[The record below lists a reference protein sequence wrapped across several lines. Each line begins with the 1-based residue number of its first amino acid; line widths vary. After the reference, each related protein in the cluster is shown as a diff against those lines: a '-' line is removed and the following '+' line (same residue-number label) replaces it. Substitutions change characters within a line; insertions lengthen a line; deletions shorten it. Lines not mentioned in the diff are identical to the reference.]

1 MKFDANVK
9 MSDAELSK
17 RLGRYQTIERI
28 GTVLGLILIVA
39 GGIIAL
45 VQHNLWIFAGLFFA
59 GVFVLVIISFVVN
72 TKKNVL
78 LNLQLGDFFH
88 AELKSAFG
96 PGTAEPTM
104 PINVSYLKGAELIDQ
119 CWEGSDISNFFEG
132 EHDATRFSVA
142 NVTLNH
148 LVEERSGADND
159 NWMTKTVTVFN
170 GVILRCADM
179 CDANLD
185 MSITDR
191 YQESPPNGDVSNPAV
206 FAERFKVRTSDGRE
220 AAALVTPEMRTLC
233 SELEKV
239 VGGKLCAL
247 KLKDGEAAIALHTKY
262 QFANVPP
269 NTDLRNIDG
278 IRKAYIE
285 SIETLKTL
293 LNILKNNL

>member
-1 MKFDANVK
+1 
-9 MSDAELSK
+9 MSDAELSR
-17 RLGRYQTIERI
+17 RLGAYQVIERI
-28 GTVLGLILIVA
+28 GTVLGLILIMA

-59 GVFVLVIISFVVN
+59 GVIVLVIISFVVN

-88 AELKSAFG
+88 SELQSAFG

-104 PINVSYLKGAELIDQ
+104 LINVSFLKGAELIDQ
-119 CWEGSDISNFFEG
+119 CWEGSDITNFFEG
-132 EHDATRFSVA
+132 EHDTTRFSVA
-142 NVTLNH
+142 NVTLDH
-148 LVEERSGADND
+148 LVEERSGPDND
-159 NWMTKTVTVFN
+159 NWMTKTVMVFS

-191 YQESPPNGDVSNPAV
+191 YQESPPEGDVSDPAV

-233 SELEKV
+233 SELEKAV
-239 VGGKLCAL
+239 DGKLCGL
-247 KLKDGEAAIALHTKY
+247 KLKDGEAAAALHTKY

-278 IRKAYIE
+278 IRKAYVE
-285 SIETLKTL
+285 SIETIKTL
-293 LNILKNNL
+293 LDILKNNL

>member
-59 GVFVLVIISFVVN
+59 GVIVLVIISFVVN

>member
-59 GVFVLVIISFVVN
+59 GVIVLVIISFVVN

-220 AAALVTPEMRTLC
+220 AMALVTPEMRTLC
-233 SELEKV
+233 SELERAV
-239 VGGKLCAL
+239 DGKLCGL

-262 QFANVPP
+262 QFSNVPP

>member
-1 MKFDANVK
+1 MNKK
-9 MSDAELSK
+9 MSDAELSR
-17 RLGRYQTIERI
+17 RLGAYQVIERI
-28 GTVLGLILIVA
+28 GTVLGLILIMA

-59 GVFVLVIISFVVN
+59 GVIVLVIISFIVN

-88 AELKSAFG
+88 SELQSAFG

-104 PINVSYLKGAELIDQ
+104 LISEKYLKDAELIDQ
-119 CWEGSDISNFFEG
+119 CWEGSDITNFFEG
-132 EHDATRFSVA
+132 EHDTTRFSVA
-142 NVTLNH
+142 NVTLDH
-148 LVEERSGADND
+148 LVEERSGPDND
-159 NWMTKTVTVFN
+159 NWMTKTVTVFS
-170 GVILRCADM
+170 GVIIRCADM

-191 YQESPPNGDVSNPAV
+191 YQESPPKGDVSAPAV

-233 SELEKV
+233 SELEKAV
-239 VGGKLCAL
+239 DGKLCGL
-247 KLKDGEAAIALHTKY
+247 KLKDGEAAAALHTKY

-278 IRKAYIE
+278 IRKAYVE
-285 SIETLKTL
+285 SIETLKAL
-293 LNILKNNL
+293 LDILKNNL

>member
-1 MKFDANVK
+1 MNKK
-9 MSDAELSK
+9 MSDAELSR
-17 RLGRYQTIERI
+17 RLGAYQVIERI
-28 GTVLGLILIVA
+28 GTVLGLILIMA

-59 GVFVLVIISFVVN
+59 GVIVLVIISFIVN

-88 AELKSAFG
+88 SELQSAFG
-96 PGTAEPTM
+96 PGTAEPAM
-104 PINVSYLKGAELIDQ
+104 LISEKYLKDAELIDQ

-132 EHDATRFSVA
+132 EHDTTRFSVA
-142 NVTLNH
+142 NVTLDH
-148 LVEERSGADND
+148 LVEERSGPDND
-159 NWMTKTVTVFN
+159 NWMTKTVTVFK
-170 GVILRCADM
+170 GVIIRCADM

-191 YQESPPNGDVSNPAV
+191 YQESPPKGDVSAPAV

-233 SELEKV
+233 SELEKAV
-239 VGGKLCAL
+239 DGKLCGL
-247 KLKDGEAAIALHTKY
+247 KLKDGEAAAALHTKY

-278 IRKAYIE
+278 IRKAYVE
-285 SIETLKTL
+285 SIETLKAL
-293 LNILKNNL
+293 LDILKNNL

>member
-1 MKFDANVK
+1 MNKK
-9 MSDAELSK
+9 MSDAELSR
-17 RLGRYQTIERI
+17 RLGAYQVIERI
-28 GTVLGLILIVA
+28 GTVLGLILIMA

-59 GVFVLVIISFVVN
+59 GVIVLVIISFVVN

-88 AELKSAFG
+88 SELQSAFG
-96 PGTAEPTM
+96 PGTAEPAM
-104 PINVSYLKGAELIDQ
+104 LISEKYLKDAELIDQ

-132 EHDATRFSVA
+132 EHDTTRFSVA
-142 NVTLNH
+142 NVTLDH
-148 LVEERSGADND
+148 LVEERSGPDND
-159 NWMTKTVTVFN
+159 NWMTKTVTVFK

-191 YQESPPNGDVSNPAV
+191 YQEAPPKGDVSDPAV

-233 SELEKV
+233 SELEKAV
-239 VGGKLCAL
+239 DGKLCAL
-247 KLKDGEAAIALHTKY
+247 KLKDGEAAAALHTKY

-278 IRKAYIE
+278 IRKAYVE
-285 SIETLKTL
+285 SIETIKTL
-293 LNILKNNL
+293 LDILKNNL

>member
-1 MKFDANVK
+1 MNKK
-9 MSDAELSK
+9 MSDAELSR
-17 RLGRYQTIERI
+17 RLGAYQVIERI
-28 GTVLGLILIVA
+28 GTVLGLILIMA

-59 GVFVLVIISFVVN
+59 GVIVLVIISFIVN

-88 AELKSAFG
+88 SELQSAFG

-104 PINVSYLKGAELIDQ
+104 LISEKYLKDAELIDQ
-119 CWEGSDISNFFEG
+119 CWEGSDITNFFEG
-132 EHDATRFSVA
+132 EHDTTRFSVA
-142 NVTLNH
+142 NVTLDH
-148 LVEERSGADND
+148 LVEERSGPDND
-159 NWMTKTVTVFN
+159 NWMTKTVTVFS
-170 GVILRCADM
+170 GVIIRCADM

-185 MSITDR
+185 MSITDC
-191 YQESPPNGDVSNPAV
+191 YQESPPKGDVSDPAV

-233 SELEKV
+233 SELEKAV
-239 VGGKLCAL
+239 DGKLCGL
-247 KLKDGEAAIALHTKY
+247 KLKDGEAAAALHTKY

-278 IRKAYIE
+278 IRKAYVE
-285 SIETLKTL
+285 SIETLKAL
-293 LNILKNNL
+293 LDILKNNL

>member
-1 MKFDANVK
+1 MNKK
-9 MSDAELSK
+9 MSDAELSR
-17 RLGRYQTIERI
+17 RLGAYQVIERI
-28 GTVLGLILIVA
+28 GTVLGLILIMA
-39 GGIIAL
+39 GGIIAI

-59 GVFVLVIISFVVN
+59 GVIVLVIISFVVN

-88 AELKSAFG
+88 SELQSAFG
-96 PGTAEPTM
+96 PGTAEPAM
-104 PINVSYLKGAELIDQ
+104 LISEKYLKDAELIDQ

-132 EHDATRFSVA
+132 EHDTTRFSVA
-142 NVTLNH
+142 NVTLDH
-148 LVEERSGADND
+148 LVEERSGPDND
-159 NWMTKTVTVFN
+159 NWMTKTVTVFS
-170 GVILRCADM
+170 GVIIRCTDM

-191 YQESPPNGDVSNPAV
+191 YQKSPPKGDVSDPAV

-233 SELEKV
+233 SELEKAV
-239 VGGKLCAL
+239 DGKLCGL
-247 KLKDGEAAIALHTKY
+247 KLKGGEAAAALHTKY

-278 IRKAYIE
+278 IRKAYVE
-285 SIETLKTL
+285 SIETIITL
-293 LNILKNNL
+293 LDILKNNL

>member
-1 MKFDANVK
+1 MNKK
-9 MSDAELSK
+9 MSDAELSR
-17 RLGRYQTIERI
+17 RLGAYQVIERI
-28 GTVLGLILIVA
+28 GTVLGLILIMA
-39 GGIIAL
+39 GGVIAI

-59 GVFVLVIISFVVN
+59 GVIVLVIISFVVN

-88 AELKSAFG
+88 SELQSAFG
-96 PGTAEPTM
+96 SGTAEPTM
-104 PINVSYLKGAELIDQ
+104 LISEKYLRDAELIDQ

-132 EHDATRFSVA
+132 EHAATRFSVA
-142 NVTLNH
+142 NVTLEH
-148 LVEERSGADND
+148 LVEERSGPDND
-159 NWMTKTVTVFN
+159 NWMTKTVTVFK

-179 CDANLD
+179 CDSNLD

-191 YQESPPNGDVSNPAV
+191 YQEAPPKGDVSDPAV

-220 AAALVTPEMRTLC
+220 AAALVTQEMRTLC
-233 SELEKV
+233 SELEKA

-278 IRKAYIE
+278 IRKAYVE

-293 LNILKNNL
+293 LDILKNNL

>member
-1 MKFDANVK
+1 MNKK
-9 MSDAELSK
+9 MSDAELSR
-17 RLGRYQTIERI
+17 RLGAYQVIERI
-28 GTVLGLILIVA
+28 GTVLGLILIMA

-59 GVFVLVIISFVVN
+59 GVIVLVIISFVVN

-88 AELKSAFG
+88 SELQSAFG
-96 PGTAEPTM
+96 PATAEPAM
-104 PINVSYLKGAELIDQ
+104 LISEKYLKDAELIDQ

-132 EHDATRFSVA
+132 EHDTTRFSVA
-142 NVTLNH
+142 NVTLDH
-148 LVEERSGADND
+148 LVEERSGPDND
-159 NWMTKTVTVFN
+159 NWMTKTVTVFK

-191 YQESPPNGDVSNPAV
+191 YQESLPKGDVSDPAV

-233 SELEKV
+233 SELEKAV
-239 VGGKLCAL
+239 DGKLCGL
-247 KLKDGEAAIALHTKY
+247 KLKDGEAAAALHTKY

-278 IRKAYIE
+278 IRKAYVE
-285 SIETLKTL
+285 SIETIKTL
-293 LNILKNNL
+293 LDILKNNL

>member
-1 MKFDANVK
+1 MNKK
-9 MSDAELSK
+9 MSDAELSR
-17 RLGRYQTIERI
+17 RLGAYQVIERI
-28 GTVLGLILIVA
+28 GTVLGLILIMA

-59 GVFVLVIISFVVN
+59 GVIVLVIISFIVN

-88 AELKSAFG
+88 SELQSAFG
-96 PGTAEPTM
+96 SGTAEPAM
-104 PINVSYLKGAELIDQ
+104 LISEKYLRDAELIDQ

-132 EHDATRFSVA
+132 EHAATRFSVA
-142 NVTLNH
+142 NVTLDH
-148 LVEERSGADND
+148 LVEERSGPDND
-159 NWMTKTVTVFN
+159 NWMTKTVTVFK

-179 CDANLD
+179 CDSNLD

-191 YQESPPNGDVSNPAV
+191 YQESPPKGDVSDPAV

-220 AAALVTPEMRTLC
+220 AAALVTQEMRTLC
-233 SELEKV
+233 SELEKA

-247 KLKDGEAAIALHTKY
+247 KLKDGEAAAALYTKY

-278 IRKAYIE
+278 IRKAYVE
-285 SIETLKTL
+285 SIETIKAL
-293 LNILKNNL
+293 LDILKNNL

>member
-1 MKFDANVK
+1 MNKK
-9 MSDAELSK
+9 MSDAELSR
-17 RLGRYQTIERI
+17 RLGAYQVIERI
-28 GTVLGLILIVA
+28 GTVLGLILIMA

-59 GVFVLVIISFVVN
+59 GVIVLVIISFIVN

-88 AELKSAFG
+88 SELQSAFG

-104 PINVSYLKGAELIDQ
+104 LISEKYLKDAELIDQ
-119 CWEGSDISNFFEG
+119 CWEGSDITNFFEG
-132 EHDATRFSVA
+132 EHDTTRFSVA
-142 NVTLNH
+142 NVTLDH
-148 LVEERSGADND
+148 LVEERSGPDND
-159 NWMTKTVTVFN
+159 NWMTKTVTVFS
-170 GVILRCADM
+170 GVIIRCADM

-191 YQESPPNGDVSNPAV
+191 YQESPPKGDVSVPAV
-206 FAERFKVRTSDGRE
+206 FAERFKVHTSDGRE

-233 SELEKV
+233 SELEKAV
-239 VGGKLCAL
+239 DGKLCGL
-247 KLKDGEAAIALHTKY
+247 KLEGGEAAAALHTKY

-278 IRKAYIE
+278 IRKAYVE
-285 SIETLKTL
+285 SIETIITL
-293 LNILKNNL
+293 LDILKNNL

>member
-1 MKFDANVK
+1 MNKK
-9 MSDAELSK
+9 MSDAELSR
-17 RLGRYQTIERI
+17 RLGAYQVIERI
-28 GTVLGLILIVA
+28 GTVLGLILIMA

-59 GVFVLVIISFVVN
+59 GVIVLVIISFVVN

-88 AELKSAFG
+88 SELQSAFG
-96 PGTAEPTM
+96 PGTAEPAM
-104 PINVSYLKGAELIDQ
+104 LINVSFLKGAELIDQ
-119 CWEGSDISNFFEG
+119 CWEGSDITNFFEG
-132 EHDATRFSVA
+132 EHDTTRFSVA
-142 NVTLNH
+142 NVTLDH
-148 LVEERSGADND
+148 LVEERSGPDND
-159 NWMTKTVTVFN
+159 NWMTKTVTVFS
-170 GVILRCADM
+170 GVIIRCADM

-191 YQESPPNGDVSNPAV
+191 YQESPPEGDVSDPAV

-233 SELEKV
+233 SELEKAV
-239 VGGKLCAL
+239 DGKLCGL
-247 KLKDGEAAIALHTKY
+247 KLKDGEAAAALHTKY

-278 IRKAYIE
+278 IRKAYVE
-285 SIETLKTL
+285 SIETIKTL
-293 LNILKNNL
+293 LDILKNNL

>member
-1 MKFDANVK
+1 MNKK
-9 MSDAELSK
+9 MSDAELSR
-17 RLGRYQTIERI
+17 RLGAYQVIERI
-28 GTVLGLILIVA
+28 GTVLGLILIMA

-45 VQHNLWIFAGLFFA
+45 VQHNLWTFAGLFFA
-59 GVFVLVIISFVVN
+59 GVIVLVIISFIVN

-88 AELKSAFG
+88 SELQSAFG

-104 PINVSYLKGAELIDQ
+104 LINVSFLKGAELIDQ
-119 CWEGSDISNFFEG
+119 CWEGSDITNFFEG
-132 EHDATRFSVA
+132 EHDTTRFSVA
-142 NVTLNH
+142 NVTLDH
-148 LVEERSGADND
+148 LVEERSGPDND
-159 NWMTKTVTVFN
+159 NWMTKTVTVFS
-170 GVILRCADM
+170 GVIIRCADM

-191 YQESPPNGDVSNPAV
+191 YQKSPPKGDVSDPAV

-233 SELEKV
+233 SELEKAV
-239 VGGKLCAL
+239 DGKLCGL
-247 KLKDGEAAIALHTKY
+247 KLKDGEAAAALHTKY

-278 IRKAYIE
+278 IRKAYVE
-285 SIETLKTL
+285 SIETIKTL
-293 LNILKNNL
+293 LDILKNNL

>member
-1 MKFDANVK
+1 MNKK

-17 RLGRYQTIERI
+17 RLGAYQAIERI
-28 GTVLGLILIVA
+28 GMIIGLILIMA

-59 GVFVLVIISFVVN
+59 GVIVLVIISFIVN

-88 AELKSAFG
+88 SELQSAFG

-104 PINVSYLKGAELIDQ
+104 LINVSFLKGAELIDQ

-132 EHDATRFSVA
+132 EHNSARFSVA
-142 NVTLNH
+142 NVTLDH
-148 LVEERSGADND
+148 LVEERSGPDND
-159 NWMTKTVTVFN
+159 NWMTKTVTVFS
-170 GVILRCADM
+170 GVIIRCADM

-191 YQESPPNGDVSNPAV
+191 YQESPPKGDVSDPAV

-233 SELEKV
+233 SELEKTV
-239 VGGKLCAL
+239 DGKLCGL

-278 IRKAYIE
+278 IRKAYVE
-285 SIETLKTL
+285 SIETIKTL
-293 LNILKNNL
+293 LDILKNNL

>member
-1 MKFDANVK
+1 MNKK
-9 MSDAELSK
+9 MSDAELSR
-17 RLGRYQTIERI
+17 RLGAYQVIERI
-28 GTVLGLILIVA
+28 GTVLGLILIMA

-59 GVFVLVIISFVVN
+59 GVIVLVIISFIVN

-88 AELKSAFG
+88 SELQSAFG

-104 PINVSYLKGAELIDQ
+104 LISEKYLKDAELIDQ
-119 CWEGSDISNFFEG
+119 CWEGSDITNFFEG
-132 EHDATRFSVA
+132 EHDTTRFSVA
-142 NVTLNH
+142 NVTLDH
-148 LVEERSGADND
+148 LVEERSGPDND
-159 NWMTKTVTVFN
+159 NWMTKTVTVFS
-170 GVILRCADM
+170 GVIIRCADM

-191 YQESPPNGDVSNPAV
+191 YQESPPKGDVSAPAV

-233 SELEKV
+233 SELEKAV
-239 VGGKLCAL
+239 DGKLCGL
-247 KLKDGEAAIALHTKY
+247 KLKDGEAAAALHTKY

-278 IRKAYIE
+278 IRKAYVE
-285 SIETLKTL
+285 SIETFKTL
-293 LNILKNNL
+293 LDILKNNL

>member
-1 MKFDANVK
+1 MNKK

-17 RLGRYQTIERI
+17 RLGAYQAIERI
-28 GTVLGLILIVA
+28 GMIIGLILVAA
-39 GGIIAL
+39 GGVIAI

-59 GVFVLVIISFVVN
+59 GVIVLVIISFIVN

-88 AELKSAFG
+88 SELQSAFG
-96 PGTAEPTM
+96 PGTAEPAM
-104 PINVSYLKGAELIDQ
+104 LISEKYLKDAELIDQ

-132 EHDATRFSVA
+132 EHDTTRFSVA
-142 NVTLNH
+142 NVTLDH
-148 LVEERSGADND
+148 LVEERSGPDND
-159 NWMTKTVTVFN
+159 NWMTKTVTVFS
-170 GVILRCADM
+170 GVIIRCADM

-191 YQESPPNGDVSNPAV
+191 YQESPPKGDVSDPAV

-220 AAALVTPEMRTLC
+220 AAALITPEMRTLC
-233 SELEKV
+233 SELEKAV
-239 VGGKLCAL
+239 DGKLCGL
-247 KLKDGEAAIALHTKY
+247 KLKDGEAAAALHTKY

-278 IRKAYIE
+278 IRKAYVE
-285 SIETLKTL
+285 SIETIKTL
-293 LNILKNNL
+293 LDILKNNL

>member
-1 MKFDANVK
+1 MNKK
-9 MSDAELSK
+9 MSDAELSR
-17 RLGRYQTIERI
+17 RLGAYQVIERI
-28 GTVLGLILIVA
+28 GTVLGLILIMA

-59 GVFVLVIISFVVN
+59 GVIVLVIISFVVN

-88 AELKSAFG
+88 SELQSAFG

-104 PINVSYLKGAELIDQ
+104 LISEKYLKDAELIDQ

-132 EHDATRFSVA
+132 EHDTTRFSVA
-142 NVTLNH
+142 NVTLDH
-148 LVEERSGADND
+148 LVEERSGPDND
-159 NWMTKTVTVFN
+159 NWMTKTVTVFS

-191 YQESPPNGDVSNPAV
+191 YQESPPKGDVSDPVV
-206 FAERFKVRTSDGRE
+206 FAERFKARTSDGRE

-233 SELEKV
+233 SELEKAV
-239 VGGKLCAL
+239 DGKLCGL
-247 KLKDGEAAIALHTKY
+247 KLKDGEAAAALHTKY

-278 IRKAYIE
+278 IRKAYVE
-285 SIETLKTL
+285 SIETIKAL
-293 LNILKNNL
+293 LDILKNNL

>member
-1 MKFDANVK
+1 MNKK
-9 MSDAELSK
+9 MSDAELSR
-17 RLGRYQTIERI
+17 RLGAYQVIERTGMI
-28 GTVLGLILIVA
+28 IGLILIMA
-39 GGIIAL
+39 GGVIAI

-59 GVFVLVIISFVVN
+59 GVIVLVIISFIVN

-88 AELKSAFG
+88 SELQSAFG

-104 PINVSYLKGAELIDQ
+104 LISEKYLKDAELIDQ

-132 EHDATRFSVA
+132 EHDTTRFSVA
-142 NVTLNH
+142 NVTLDH
-148 LVEERSGADND
+148 LVEERSGPDND
-159 NWMTKTVTVFN
+159 NWMTKTVTVFS
-170 GVILRCADM
+170 GVIIRCADM

-191 YQESPPNGDVSNPAV
+191 YQESPTKGDVSDPAV

-233 SELEKV
+233 SELEKAV
-239 VGGKLCAL
+239 DGKLCGL
-247 KLKDGEAAIALHTKY
+247 KLKDGEAAAALHTKY

-278 IRKAYIE
+278 IRKAYVE
-285 SIETLKTL
+285 SIETIKTL
-293 LNILKNNL
+293 LDILKNNL

>member
-1 MKFDANVK
+1 MNKK
-9 MSDAELSK
+9 MSDAELSRK
-17 RLGRYQTIERI
+17 LGAYQVIERI
-28 GTVLGLILIVA
+28 GTVLGLILIMA
-39 GGIIAL
+39 GGVIAL

-59 GVFVLVIISFVVN
+59 GVIVLVIISFIVN

-88 AELKSAFG
+88 SELQSAFG

-104 PINVSYLKGAELIDQ
+104 LISEKYLKDAELIDQ
-119 CWEGSDISNFFEG
+119 CWEGSDITNFFEG
-132 EHDATRFSVA
+132 EHDTTRFSVA
-142 NVTLNH
+142 NVTLDH
-148 LVEERSGADND
+148 LVEERSGPDND
-159 NWMTKTVTVFN
+159 NWMTKTVTVFK
-170 GVILRCADM
+170 GVIIRCADM

-191 YQESPPNGDVSNPAV
+191 YQESPPEGDVSDPAV

-233 SELEKV
+233 SELEKAV
-239 VGGKLCAL
+239 DGKLCGL
-247 KLKDGEAAIALHTKY
+247 KLKDGEAAAALHTKY

-278 IRKAYIE
+278 IRKAYVE
-285 SIETLKTL
+285 SIETIKTL
-293 LNILKNNL
+293 LDILKNNL